1 MSIVKTIFT
10 SLFSF
15 KRLSKDKLKVVVLCL
30 IASTTFWFFSA
41 LNKPD
46 YTTNLDY
53 PITYEYNDSL
63 FVPTDKFTDKV
74 RIEVSGSGWDL
85 FKRGFRRSNNPIVL
99 TINNPERTKYIL
111 GRDLEDQIKAE
122 IAPTALNRIYT
133 DTIDIYL
140 EPIITKDI
148 QLSID
153 TSSILLAKNFLLK
166 GEINIKPNTVKLR
179 GPQSILEAI
188 APNYVLQ
195 LDNEKNLKANFD
207 KEVALHDYDNA
218 RLSWE
223 QNTVNVQFEV
233 VELLEGSQRIKL
245 RRVNFPEGIY
255 TDPADSSIN
264 ITYNIREDDV
274 KQLKTLTLEAILDFE
289 LIKEDSILRPKLRR
303 KPAFLENVQFERN
316 TFQVTN

>member
-1 MSIVKTIFT
+1 M
-10 SLFSF
+10 
-15 KRLSKDKLKVVVLCL
+15 VVLCL

-179 GPQSILEAI
+179 GPQSIL
-188 APNYVLQ
+188 
-195 LDNEKNLKANFD
+195 
-207 KEVALHDYDNA
+207 
-218 RLSWE
+218 
-223 QNTVNVQFEV
+223 
-233 VELLEGSQRIKL
+233 
-245 RRVNFPEGIY
+245 
-255 TDPADSSIN
+255 
-264 ITYNIREDDV
+264 
-274 KQLKTLTLEAILDFE
+274 
-289 LIKEDSILRPKLRR
+289 
-303 KPAFLENVQFERN
+303 
-316 TFQVTN
+316 